1 MCLESCV
8 CWGCATKDLTVY
20 LYLKQW
26 QKYLNRT
33 WCICLCMP
41 LFTPLTFL
49 VGYSALCTSH
59 GVSLFE
65 CVMLLQSFGSHEVK
79 DVRVIVEGELLS
91 SLAVADNVSKQGQ
104 QEHTAVLEGLAGL
117 SECR

>member
-1 MCLESCV
+1 MCV
-8 CWGCATKDLTVY
+8 
-20 LYLKQW
+20 
-26 QKYLNRT
+26 
-33 WCICLCMP
+33 P
-41 LFTPLTFL
+41 LLTPLTFL

-65 CVMLLQSFGSHEVK
+65 CVMLLQSFRSHEVK
-79 DVRVIVEGELLS
+79 DVHVIVEGELLS

-117 SECR
+117 CDCR

>member
-1 MCLESCV
+1 MCLCV
-8 CWGCATKDLTVY
+8 LGACDKAFNCLAVPVAMATVSDSD
-20 LYLKQW
+20 
-26 QKYLNRT
+26 RT
-33 WCICLCMP
+33 WCICVCVP

-65 CVMLLQSFGSHEVK
+65 CVKLLQSFRSLEVK

-117 SECR
+117 SDCR